1 MFETLDA
8 SINPEGSMEL
18 LSRAEVA
25 NLKDT
30 SRGGL
35 YQLFRQ
41 CSLAVLNSGQDDALK
56 MYNAYPDFDIKVLQ
70 RDRGIKLILR
80 NAPASA
86 FVDGQIIKGL
96 QEHLFSVVRDI
107 IFINNKLSELQLNL
121 GESEGITNAVFE
133 ILRNAGLLVPGLE
146 PNLVVCWGGHAISR
160 DEYDF
165 TKEVGYE
172 LGLRGLDIVTGCGPG
187 AMKGSMKGAT
197 IAHAKQRI
205 SRGRYIGVSEPGII
219 AAEPPNAIVNHL
231 VVMPD
236 IEKRLEAFVRLGH
249 GIVIFPGGVGT
260 LEEVL
265 YILGVLAHP
274 GNRNLPFPV
283 FLVGAAVSR
292 EYLSALDRFLVT
304 ALGDG
309 ISNLYEII
317 IDDPQLVASK
327 MAVKMQEIRRFRRR
341 HRDAYYYN
349 WRLTIPQVFQFPF
362 DPTHQNMA
370 SLNLHPKQ
378 EVYQLAA
385 NLRCAFSGLVAGNVK
400 KTTMDAVSRQGPF
413 NLQGDADLVANI
425 DKLLRYF
432 VSQQRMSLDG
442 GGYIPCY
449 TLSAAANS

>member
-413 NLQGDADLVANI
+413 NLKGDADLVANM

>member
-8 SINPEGSMEL
+8 SINPDGSMEL

-413 NLQGDADLVANI
+413 NLKGDADLVANM